1 MVSSLLLTTSLLAS
15 AAAIT
20 TPQASEVEV
29 LVEVG
34 RRVEGGGVV
43 RRIRGVDLDGAGS
56 WGAMVD
62 LERPGGQVES
72 AVLGNGAVLLSQGDV
87 LPNGDRVAAIESI
100 RMGLDTGPL
109 VKYLVPASPAAFGF
123 VGKLADGHGVLLS
136 DGQVLELSNHAPGTR
151 LVRLL
156 GFDGAADRL
165 LVTAQIEAPGQAPA
179 EAALRFR
186 IEDGHLRD
194 GEVLASQGSN
204 VSALQHLIDEFLPTL
219 AIAANG
225 SHAVSFRL
233 ANGSE
238 EAVAGLFDQA
248 PAFEAGTLAPQ
259 NVGLWECIT
268 PRVACSSAGHLV
280 VGGTV
285 RSGMARGIVA
295 TPSEVLALDGA
306 PLLAAPSERV
316 GHFLETEVAVTDTGE
331 ALFGVPLEA
340 GGEVLV
346 LGERLLLRTGV
357 SAVDGRVV
365 RSLRSSDHGA
375 LAVSATGDRVIVKV
389 ELEEGIEALLS
400 LQPSVGVAEPCGAT
414 ANSVG
419 LVGSLLALGSDVASV
434 NALRLRAANLPPST
448 LGLVL
453 TSRTPGSIP
462 NPGGSAGT
470 LCLGGAIGR
479 VLPGVHASPA
489 GDLETAI
496 DLSSI
501 ALPGGTVSAGPG
513 ETWRF
518 QLWYRDV
525 DPSGAVTSNF
535 TGSLRVELR

>member
-1 MVSSLLLTTSLLAS
+1 MVASLLLTTPLLAF

-20 TPQASEVEV
+20 TPQAPQMEV

-34 RRVEGGGVV
+34 RRLEGGGVV
-43 RRIRGVDLDGAGS
+43 QRVRGVDMDRSGH
-56 WGAMVD
+56 WGAVVD
-62 LERPGGQVES
+62 VERHGGQVES
-72 AVLGNGAVLLSQGDV
+72 VVLENGNVLFSQGDV

-109 VKYLVPASPAAFGF
+109 VKYLAPAPATAFAF
-123 VGKLADGHGVLLS
+123 VGRLVDGNGVLLS
-136 DGQVLELSNHAPGTR
+136 DGQVLDLANHGPGTR

-156 GFDGAADRL
+156 SFDGAADRL
-165 LVTAQIEAPGQAPA
+165 LVTAQIEVPGETPL

-194 GEVLASQGSN
+194 GEVVATQGSN
-204 VSALQHLIDEFLPTL
+204 VSALQHLIDEFLPPL

-259 NVGLWECIT
+259 SVGYWECIT
-268 PRVACSSAGHLV
+268 PRVACSGAGHLV

-285 RSGMARGIVA
+285 RSGTARGIVA
-295 TPSEVLALDGA
+295 NSNEVLALDGA
-306 PLLAAPSERV
+306 PLPAAPSERV
-316 GHFLETEVAVTDTGE
+316 GHFLETEVAVTDTGK

-357 SAVDGRVV
+357 SSVGGRVV

-375 LAVSATGDRVIVKV
+375 LAVSPTGDRVIVKV
-389 ELEEGIEALLS
+389 ELEAGIEALLS
-400 LQPSVGVAEPCGAT
+400 LQPSVGYEEPCGAT

-419 LVGSLLALGSDVASV
+419 LVASLVALGSDVVSV
-434 NALRLRAANLPPST
+434 NALRLRAAHLPPST

-453 TSRTPGSIP
+453 TSRTPGSIT

-470 LCLGGAIGR
+470 LCLGGAVGR
-479 VLPGVHASPA
+479 VLPGVQASPV
-489 GDLETAI
+489 GDLEVPI

-501 ALPGGTVSAGPG
+501 ALPGGPVAAALG

-525 DPSGAVTSNF
+525 DSSGTATSNF
-535 TGSLRVELR
+535 TGSVRVELR

>member
-1 MVSSLLLTTSLLAS
+1 MVASLLLTTPLLAF

-20 TPQASEVEV
+20 TPQAPQMEV

-34 RRVEGGGVV
+34 RRLEGGGVV
-43 RRIRGVDLDGAGS
+43 RRVRGVDMDRSGH
-56 WGAMVD
+56 WGAVVD
-62 LERPGGQVES
+62 VERHGGQVES
-72 AVLGNGAVLLSQGDV
+72 VVLENGNVLFSQGDV

-109 VKYLVPASPAAFGF
+109 VKYLAPAPATAFAF
-123 VGKLADGHGVLLS
+123 VGRLVDGNGVLLS
-136 DGQVLELSNHAPGTR
+136 DGQVLDLANHGPGTR

-156 GFDGAADRL
+156 SFDGAADRL
-165 LVTAQIEAPGQAPA
+165 LVTAQIEVPGETPL

-194 GEVLASQGSN
+194 GEVVATQGSN
-204 VSALQHLIDEFLPTL
+204 VSALQHLIDEFLPPL

-259 NVGLWECIT
+259 SVGYWECIT
-268 PRVACSSAGHLV
+268 PRVACSGAGHLV

-285 RSGMARGIVA
+285 RSGTARGIVA
-295 TPSEVLALDGA
+295 NSNEVLALDGA
-306 PLLAAPSERV
+306 PLPAAPSERV
-316 GHFLETEVAVTDTGE
+316 GHFLETEVAVTDTGK

-357 SAVDGRVV
+357 SSVGGRVV

-375 LAVSATGDRVIVKV
+375 LAVSPTGDRVIVKV
-389 ELEEGIEALLS
+389 ELEAGIEALLS
-400 LQPSVGVAEPCGAT
+400 LQPSVGYEEPCGAT

-419 LVGSLLALGSDVASV
+419 LVASLVALGSDVVSV
-434 NALRLRAANLPPST
+434 NALRLRAAHLPPST

-453 TSRTPGSIP
+453 TSRTPGSIT

-470 LCLGGAIGR
+470 LCLGGAVGR
-479 VLPGVHASPA
+479 VLPGVQASPV
-489 GDLETAI
+489 GDLEVPI

-501 ALPGGTVSAGPG
+501 ALPGGPVAAALG

-525 DPSGAVTSNF
+525 DSSGTATSNF
-535 TGSLRVELR
+535 TGSVRVELR